1 MRVLCIDHEGGHGGS
16 SRSLIQLLSA
26 LQQQNSINCEVWFR
40 RKGPIEK
47 IYRDLKIR
55 CKHVPEIPTFTT
67 VHQCTRNLLSLFRCV
82 FGIMAS
88 FPTLIRMARQIEKEF
103 DLVHFNHPN
112 LWVLALLLKTIVKCP
127 FTFHIRVSLKNL
139 SEIPNEPW
147 IYRVSNKVSS
157 FVFAF
162 LQVNIIFLI
171 SQRLFFVSTW
181 DHQEFIRMCPRA
193 KGAVVFNCIDID
205 QHSGLLAKG
214 KACGRIKRL
223 VSVENYRWSRGTD
236 RLISLAKYFK
246 SVRITEIR
254 FDIVGDM
261 SISKHVAN
269 FYVPKNEGSLLKLSD
284 ICAYY
289 GVQNYFMFHGHL
301 RIQSE

>member
-67 VHQCTRNLLSLFRCV
+67 VHQCTRNLFLFQMR
-82 FGIMAS
+82 FWDNGIIS
-88 FPTLIRMARQIEKEF
+88 TLIRMARQIEKEF

-127 FTFHIRVSLKNL
+127 SPSISEPSKFKRNSKRALDL
-139 SEIPNEPW
+139 SR
-147 IYRVSNKVSS
+147 YKVSS

-162 LQVNIIFLI
+162 LQANII
-171 SQRLFFVSTW
+171 
-181 DHQEFIRMCPRA
+181 
-193 KGAVVFNCIDID
+193 
-205 QHSGLLAKG
+205 
-214 KACGRIKRL
+214 
-223 VSVENYRWSRGTD
+223 
-236 RLISLAKYFK
+236 
-246 SVRITEIR
+246 
-254 FDIVGDM
+254 
-261 SISKHVAN
+261 
-269 FYVPKNEGSLLKLSD
+269 
-284 ICAYY
+284 
-289 GVQNYFMFHGHL
+289 
-301 RIQSE
+301 